1 MEKTMDLD
9 INAIGLGA
17 TVNDPRRDAAARKP
31 ERPAQVKTETKK
43 SQLPLERSLSP
54 DEVQR
59 MLREI
64 VNFSDAFN
72 RKLQFSVN
80 NDLNQVVV
88 KVIDRDTDKVIK
100 EIPHEGLQRL
110 HMRLKEAVGLL
121 FDEEI

>member
-1 MEKTMDLD
+1 MDFD
-9 INAIGLGA
+9 INAIGHGGITQEHL
-17 TVNDPRRDAAARKP
+17 PRDGAARKQNRTSP
-31 ERPAQVKTETKK
+31 VMTEK
-43 SQLPLERSLSP
+43 SPPNPPLERSVSP

-72 RKLQFSVN
+72 RRLKFSVN
-80 NDLNQVVV
+80 RDLNQVVV
-88 KVIDRDTDKVIK
+88 KVIDRETDKVIK

-110 HMRLKEAVGLL
+110 HLRLKEAMGLL

>member
-1 MEKTMDLD
+1 MDLD
-9 INAIGLGA
+9 INAIGLGGA
-17 TVNDPRRDAAARKP
+17 VQDQRREAPARKP
-31 ERPAQVKTETKK
+31 ERPLQVKTETKK
-43 SQLPLERSLSP
+43 LKPPLERSLSP

-72 RKLQFSVN
+72 RRLQFSVN

-88 KVIDRDTDKVIK
+88 KVIDRETDKVIK
-100 EIPHEGLQRL
+100 QIPQEGLQRL
-110 HMRLKEAVGLL
+110 HMRLKEAIGLL